1 MNQIVEISPIASD
14 INNLSSIKQSNN
26 EPSYQQQQEQV
37 DDDCVSEVTI
47 DTTIRENSPRLFH
60 DWAEQMALLKVELA
74 NTKAELDRSEWKNA
88 LLTKSKQELEEE
100 KEQLLKENA
109 NLLEKLQATKKKCTL
124 LEESH
129 AEAAEKTRNI
139 VKAMANCTDSNDQTE
154 DNNASHGESTIGS
167 WTNKDNVAMDN
178 RKHVS
183 ESDDEVSFSG
193 TLLQNRYKDLQEK
206 EHLIMKERQMKE
218 KSTLKQHADRSCIDH
233 SSHSAQDQKIEKIPS
248 LAGSVV
254 ECKNQPASLPSSRR
268 NSNIDS
274 NERRTSC
281 TSLEL
286 MNIQSCSFPV
296 GKTSDEISDDDPR
309 EAENVDIDILSS
321 TPAGLVMEEINIED
335 AEISTCRMGTEIA
348 ALTPTTNTKHSSNQT
363 DTTVE
368 DCSLMLLNID
378 HPDYDDKDADD
389 PFSTMY
395 GKKSDKDEEDKDAVS
410 SNSKDQSR
418 WWTWS
423 KTGSTLSKS
432 LSTAHIMPR
441 YATTKF

>member
-1 MNQIVEISPIASD
+1 MNQIVEISPISSN

-100 KEQLLKENA
+100 KELLLKENA
-109 NLLEKLQATKKKCTL
+109 NLLAKLQATKKKCTL

-139 VKAMANCTDSNDQTE
+139 VKAMANCTDGQTE

-167 WTNKDNVAMDN
+167 WTNKDNVAMDS
-178 RKHVS
+178 RKNVS

-193 TLLQNRYKDLQEK
+193 TLLQNRFKDLQEK
-206 EHLIMKERQMKE
+206 EHLIMKERQMKAL
-218 KSTLKQHADRSCIDH
+218 STLKQHADRSCIDH
-233 SSHSAQDQKIEKIPS
+233 SSHSAQDKKIEKIPS

-254 ECKNQPASLPSSRR
+254 ECKSQPASLPSSRR

-274 NERRTSC
+274 NERRTSWS
-281 TSLEL
+281 SLEL
-286 MNIQSCSFPV
+286 MNVQSCSFPG
-296 GKTSDEISDDDPR
+296 GKTSDAMSEDPE

-321 TPAGLVMEEINIED
+321 TPAGLVMEEISIED
-335 AEISTCRMGTEIA
+335 AEIGTCRMGTEVA
-348 ALTPTTNTKHSSNQT
+348 ALKPTTNTKHSSNQT

-368 DCSLMLLNID
+368 DCSLILLNID

-395 GKKSDKDEEDKDAVS
+395 GKKTDKDEEDKDPVS

-418 WWTWS
+418 WW
-423 KTGSTLSKS
+423 
-432 LSTAHIMPR
+432 
-441 YATTKF
+441 